1 MQPTHLFSNKRKAL
15 ATAILCLAACP
26 RSGPAQVA
34 PPTIL
39 RIEVANTV
47 RYVDDTEDVTKL
59 ATGTDVTGANLGKN
73 FQKAVFI
80 ADIVAVNGQP
90 AKGTVIQNG
99 RTVILRPAPTPGQG
113 IADITRDGIIE
124 WAYEILNAD
133 GTPVGTIIA
142 LGLGANVN
150 GTAPPGAPLEAT
162 QGNSVI
168 VGGTGAFLGARGYVG
183 ANTSVTVVARSA
195 SVTEDPSNRIKN
207 GGGKTVFVLE
217 VIPMS
222 RPEIKSTGN
231 GPAVIHSSD
240 SSLVTA
246 NNPAKAG
253 ELLSLFAT
261 GLGPVRAQIDPG
273 QPFPADPLA
282 AVNSP
287 VDVTVNGTSAEVLA
301 AVGYPGSVDGY
312 QVNFRVPA
320 NAGHGTAQLQL
331 SAAWITS
338 NAVGIPV
345 Q

>member
-1 MQPTHLFSNKRKAL
+1 MNPRYFGRWKGKLF
-15 ATAILCLAACP
+15 ATSVLCLAAWP
-26 RSGPAQVA
+26 RTGLAQAA

-39 RIEVANTV
+39 KIEVANTV
-47 RYVDDTEDVTKL
+47 RYVDDTADLTKL
-59 ATGTDVTGANLGKN
+59 ATDTGITSAIPAKN
-73 FQKAVFI
+73 FQRTVFI
-80 ADIVAVNGQP
+80 ADIVAVNGEP

-99 RTVILRPAPTPGQG
+99 RTVSLRPAPTPGQG

-133 GTPVGTIIA
+133 GTPVGSIIA

-162 QGNSVI
+162 QGNSAI

-183 ANTSVTVVARSA
+183 ANTSLTVVARSA
-195 SVTEDPSNRIKN
+195 SVAEDPSNRIKN
-207 GGGKTVFVLE
+207 GGGKSVFVLE

-222 RPEIKSTGN
+222 RPEIELTGN
-231 GPAVIHSSD
+231 GPAVVHSSD
-240 SSLVTA
+240 FSLVTT

-253 ELLSLFAT
+253 EVLSLFAT
-261 GLGPVRAQIDPG
+261 GLGPVRANVDRG
-273 QPFPADPLA
+273 QPFPANPLA
-282 AVNSP
+282 VVNSP
-287 VDVTVNGTSAEVLA
+287 VDVTVNGTPAQVIA

-320 NAGHGTAQLQL
+320 DAGHGMARLQL

-338 NAVGIPV
+338 TAATIPI